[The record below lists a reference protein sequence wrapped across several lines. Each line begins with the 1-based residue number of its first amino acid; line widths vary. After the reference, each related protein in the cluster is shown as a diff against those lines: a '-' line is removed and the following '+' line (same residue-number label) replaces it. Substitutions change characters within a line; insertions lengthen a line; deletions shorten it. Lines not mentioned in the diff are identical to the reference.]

1 MLSFD
6 LLLLIL
12 NIAII
17 IIIIIIIIITVK
29 IILDWCPAG
38 DSLIGERD
46 PL

>member
-1 MLSFD
+1 MLTFD

-17 IIIIIIIIITVK
+17 IIITIIIITVK

>member
-12 NIAII
+12 NIA

>member
-12 NIAII
+12 NIA
-17 IIIIIIIIITVK
+17 IIIIIITVK

>member
-17 IIIIIIIIITVK
+17 IIITIIIITVK

>member
-17 IIIIIIIIITVK
+17 IIITIIITVK

>member
-12 NIAII
+12 NIAI

>member
-1 MLSFD
+1 MLTFD

-17 IIIIIIIIITVK
+17 IITIIIITVK